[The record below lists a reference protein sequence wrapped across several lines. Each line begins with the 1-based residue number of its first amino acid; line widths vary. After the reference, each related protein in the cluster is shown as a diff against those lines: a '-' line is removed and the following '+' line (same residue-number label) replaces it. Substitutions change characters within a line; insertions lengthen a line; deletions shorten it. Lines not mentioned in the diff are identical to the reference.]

1 MKSVLTASLV
11 LAAVVVAT
19 LPAHAEDYFLTI
31 GGGYSPMGNQISLEK
46 NVHLFRKLLSEQ
58 YPQGAPHDVYFSD
71 GDSPARDLV
80 FETPMEDAPRANLL
94 LARIFQQSRYFNQH
108 YRSHEIENVQGGS
121 NRKNIQKWFETTGSK
136 LKAGDRLVLYVT
148 AHGGRSGDKKN
159 PMNTTLYLWN
169 SERIQVKELADWMD
183 NVDPKVPIVTVMV
196 QCYSGGFSNILFNH
210 GANKDGVSA
219 ANRCGFFAT
228 VHDRV
233 AAGCTPDIDEEN
245 YREYSTYFWE
255 AIRGTTRTGKPIEKP
270 DYDED
275 GTISF
280 EEAHAYALLTSP
292 TIDISIKTSG
302 TFLREYSKTSWKVDK
317 KSKDKKPAA
326 KPVPAK
332 SDTAKSET
340 EKPKT
345 EKPKAEADA
354 APPAESTEP
363 DQVQQRPE
371 LLTSDSPFEQLAT
384 AAPLVDRVV
393 LEGLSEQLELADE
406 KRASA
411 ARKLATKIDGE
422 KKKLDRD
429 KRKKT
434 GELKQV
440 ATAIAKA
447 VRNQWPE
454 LSNRWNPGV
463 NGILSEHSDELTKFI
478 EAHAKF
484 GSFQKLRKEVGA
496 LDEKKFELDR
506 RWVKTQR
513 LLRVL
518 ESTALAANLPHVA
531 SPELVQRYEQLR
543 AVEAGTLGS
552 AARSPQTVT
561 AADSAGE

>member
-1 MKSVLTASLV
+1 MRSVLRASLV
-11 LAAVVVAT
+11 LAAVAVAT
-19 LPAHAEDYFLTI
+19 CPAHAEDYFLTI
-31 GGGYSPMGNQISLEK
+31 GGGYSPTGNQVSLEK
-46 NVHLFRKLLSEQ
+46 NVQLFRKLLSEE
-58 YPQGAPHDVYFSD
+58 YPQGVSHDVYFSD

-80 FETPMEDAPRANLL
+80 FETPMEGAPRANLL

-108 YRSHEIENVQGGS
+108 YRSHEIDNVQGGS
-121 NRKNIQKWFETTGSK
+121 NRKNIQQWFETTGSK

-183 NVDPKVPIVTVMV
+183 NVDPEVPIVTVMV
-196 QCYSGGFSNILFNH
+196 QCFSGGFSNVLFNH

-270 DYDED
+270 DYNED

-302 TFLREYSKTSWKVDK
+302 TFLREFSKTSWKADK

-326 KPVPAK
+326 KTAPAK
-332 SDTAKSET
+332 PQT
-340 EKPKT
+340 EKPT
-345 EKPKAEADA
+345 TEADA
-354 APPAESTEP
+354 APPAESPEP
-363 DQVQQRPE
+363 APEQQRPA
-371 LLTSDSPFEQLAT
+371 LLTSDSPFEQLSA

-393 LEGLSEQLELADE
+393 LVGLSKQLELADE

-422 KKKLDRD
+422 KKKLDRE

-440 ATAIAKA
+440 GSAIAKA

-463 NGILSEHSDELTKFI
+463 DDILSEHSDELIKFI
-478 EAHAKF
+478 EKHAKF
-484 GSFQKLRKEVGA
+484 GSFQKLRKEVGT

-506 RWVKTQR
+506 KWVKTQR

-518 ESTALAANLPHVA
+518 ESAALAANLPHVA
-531 SPELVQRYEQLR
+531 SPELVQRYAQLR
-543 AVEAGTLGS
+543 AVEAGALGS
-552 AARSPQTVT
+552 AGRSPQTVT